1 MILSLL
7 FAKPNTSQLTL
18 MNYNH
23 NSWKSLD
30 LIKESNLWVSLIPNI
45 INEPTLER
53 SKYDQIYNK
62 TINDTIDAKQ
72 INSTG
77 MYSVDGNHQIH
88 RISQKNAQQL
98 LSITIHVPLVRP
110 NDLHSDIVACMSP
123 LMSSF

>member
-88 RISQKNAQQL
+88 RISQRMPNNCCQSPYTYHSLDLTISILISWPACL
-98 LSITIHVPLVRP
+98 L
-110 NDLHSDIVACMSP
+110 
-123 LMSSF
+123 